1 MMNTASFFCVVA
13 NCCANSFFCK
23 RQASRSSR
31 LIRLRCT
38 AFLKWRVLTEKAHC
52 NSGASGSVGWRYK
65 TRNGYRPKDL
75 PEANNCS
82 MRLRLFSFS
91 LRPNVY
97 RCLVFNIAKKSLQNY
112 FWRRKYDICPLGYS
126 FVYFLSTLSLETVNF
141 LRPFLRR
148 ADNTLRPL
156 ALAMR
161 SRKPCTDLR
170 RRLWGWYVRFLFAI
184 ALNFSFY
191 KILLLLI
198 IQTRQNH
205 HILPLVKGRRR

>member
-1 MMNTASFFCVVA
+1 MY
-13 NCCANSFFCK
+13 
-23 RQASRSSR
+23 
-31 LIRLRCT
+31 I
-38 AFLKWRVLTEKAHC
+38 
-52 NSGASGSVGWRYK
+52 VGWYSILQKKAFKITFEGVNMILAPRAI
-65 TRNGYRPKDL
+65 G
-75 PEANNCS
+75 
-82 MRLRLFSFS
+82 LF
-91 LRPNVY
+91 
-97 RCLVFNIAKKSLQNY
+97 
-112 FWRRKYDICPLGYS
+112 
-126 FVYFLSTLSLETVNF
+126 YFLSTLSLETVNF